1 MHYNEADMD
10 SLASPDVSANQS
22 ADALAGSAGADSA
35 PRRTWLAA
43 ERTYLAW
50 LRTSLGALGLAV
62 AVGRLLPAL
71 IDVSHVAFGLLG
83 IGYGALG
90 VFLLCAGA
98 YRTQRVRVA
107 LAAQRPLPG
116 DAWTIWVLTAVCLV
130 LALFT
135 IILIAVEV

>member
-1 MHYNEADMD
+1 MD

-22 ADALAGSAGADSA
+22 ADALAGAAGADSA

-50 LRTSLGALGLAV
+50 LRTGLGALGLAL

-71 IDVSHVAFGLLG
+71 IDVSHVEFGLLG

-90 VFLLCAGA
+90 IFLLCMSA
-98 YRTQRVRVA
+98 YRAQRVRVA